1 MSYYNDLTKDNKN
14 LVING
19 VIFPYTSKPIQTIEN
34 EITSGGR
41 LVDSLDFEGKRE
53 GRKYEFELYYEM
65 LNKEHFDKI
74 WNAVKC
80 KDNTDDEEMFFD
92 VTIPTNLPVGI
103 VNTKVYLGASSFTG
117 AVCDRSTEVVY
128 LDTGDEDYM
137 YEGSKYDFL
146 YRNVKII
153 LIEK

>member
-1 MSYYNDLTKDNKN
+1 MSYYNDLTKDNEN

-19 VIFPYTSKPIQTIEN
+19 VVFPFTSKPIQTIEN

-41 LVDSLDFEGKRE
+41 LADSLDFEGKRE
-53 GRKYEFELYYEM
+53 GRKYEFHLYYDM
-65 LNKEHFDKI
+65 LNKEHFYKI

-80 KDNTDDEEMFFD
+80 NDSTNDEEMFFD
-92 VTIPTNLPVGI
+92 VKIPTNLPVGI

-117 AVCDRSTEVVY
+117 AVCDRTTEVIY
-128 LDTGDEDYM
+128 LTSGNEDYD
-137 YEGSKYDFL
+137 YNGSKYDML
-146 YRNVKII
+146 YRNVEII